1 MKRSIFVFLKKEGK
15 SGLKNWQI
23 LSTLLVLIAL
33 SGAVLFEFAPV
44 FHPIPDRDSGG
55 FMYIS
60 QQMLRGQRLYAD
72 LYDDKPPVIFLVNA
86 LGLWLSGGSAWGV
99 WALEV
104 VSLSVTVILGFF
116 LLAGS
121 TGFWPAVLALAALLA
136 NFTSFAPGGNL
147 TEEYALPFQFLI
159 LICILT
165 RDLDKRL
172 TWRAYLAGLAWG
184 MVFFCK
190 QSIFG
195 IGIAAGAF
203 LFVRGIWQ
211 WKRGRF
217 WEVAWYL
224 AGFMTIAG
232 VAAGYFL
239 SQGTL
244 YQFWDATFL
253 SNFAYITIHTD
264 TNRVILAFRTLTEL
278 MIHGPFLAGALLV
291 SVPIIQGVILAA
303 DIYFKEWQGWPGWLL
318 KGTKRLILFGAGGG
332 LLIVMSISV
341 DFLLGKNKFD
351 PGIPQIIGIFIGLEA
366 IIFGLVQKANLT
378 AGWIKNTIDRVI
390 NRRAGLLAIF
400 AAVSFPLDVISISLS
415 GKFFTHYYL
424 IIFPAAV
431 ILTALFARIL
441 LTYPRSL
448 RAKIA
453 GCAILIAFLTPAA
466 FLPLAETPQ
475 GYHVRIDPQ
484 RETVAAFILSTTKPG
499 DQVLMWGGEP
509 QVNFVAGRTRPNRF
523 VFMTQLFLH
532 DYSEDVFAAEML
544 RDLQAHRPELII
556 DTTDCQIPFIDYKQH
571 ACVPVTQGW
580 DAVFSFIQQNYQP
593 VIDLGPAKWDV
604 YRLIKPTALFTP
616 RHQQ

>member
-1 MKRSIFVFLKKEGK
+1 MKRSLFIFLKKDGI
-15 SGLKNWQI
+15 SGLKNWHI
-23 LSTLLVLIAL
+23 LSILLVLIAL
-33 SGAVLFEFAPV
+33 SGAVLFEFAPA
-44 FHPIPDRDSGG
+44 FQPIPERDSGG

-72 LYDDKPPVIFLVNA
+72 LYDDKPPFIFLVNA

-104 VSLSVTVILGFF
+104 VSLSATVILGFF

-121 TGFWPAVLALAALLA
+121 TGFWPAILALAALLA
-136 NFTSFAPGGNL
+136 NFSSFAPGGNL

-159 LICILT
+159 LICIVAQ
-165 RDLDKRL
+165 DLDKRL

-184 MVFFCK
+184 IVFFCK

-195 IGIAAGAF
+195 IGLAAGAF

-217 WEVAWYL
+217 WVVAWYL

-232 VAAGYFL
+232 VVGGYFL

-244 YQFWDATFL
+244 LQFWDATFL
-253 SNFAYITIHTD
+253 SNFAYITIHND
-264 TNRVILAFRTLTEL
+264 TNRLILASRTLNEL
-278 MIHGPFLAGALLV
+278 MIHGPFLAGALLA

-303 DIYFKEWQGWPGWLL
+303 ELYFKEWQGWPEWLDR
-318 KGTKRLILFGAGGG
+318 TKRIILFGAGGS
-332 LLIVMSISV
+332 LLVILCISI

-366 IIFGLVQKANLT
+366 IIFGLVQKADLT
-378 AGWIKNTIDRVI
+378 AGWIKSTITRI
-390 NRRAGLLAIF
+390 MNRRAGILAIF
-400 AAVSFPLDVISISLS
+400 GAVSIPLDIISISLS
-415 GKFFTHYYL
+415 GRFFTHYYL

-431 ILTALFARIL
+431 ILTAEFTGIL
-441 LTYPRSL
+441 LTFPRSL
-448 RAKIA
+448 RGKIA
-453 GCAILIAFLTPAA
+453 SWVVLIAFFTMAA
-466 FLPLAETPQ
+466 FLPLTETPQ

-484 RETVAAFILSTTKPG
+484 RTIVANYILASTKPG

-509 QVNFVAGRTRPNRF
+509 QVNFVTGRTRPNRF

-532 DYSEDVFAAEML
+532 DYSQDVFAAEML
-544 RDLQAHRPELII
+544 RDLEAQRPELII
-556 DTTDCQIPFIDYKQH
+556 DTTDCQIPFIDYKLH

-580 DAVFSFIQQNYQP
+580 NAVFGFIQQNYQP
-593 VIDLGPAKWDV
+593 LVDLGPGKWDV
-604 YRLIKPTALFTP
+604 YRLIK
-616 RHQQ
+616 